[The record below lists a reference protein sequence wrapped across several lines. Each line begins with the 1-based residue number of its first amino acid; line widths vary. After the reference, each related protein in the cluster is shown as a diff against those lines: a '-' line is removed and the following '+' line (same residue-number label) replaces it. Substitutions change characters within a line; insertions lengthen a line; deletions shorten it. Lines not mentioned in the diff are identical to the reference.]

1 MSFNLEHAS
10 LKKLL
15 DEACLQYEVPSFIEK
30 DPISIPH
37 RFSKKEDI
45 EIAGFL
51 TSIISWGNRK
61 AILKSAND
69 LMSLLENAPYD
80 FLKNSS
86 DADCEKLKSF
96 YYRTLNGEDMF
107 CIFNA
112 LKMVYKKGGFETFFE
127 AETEG
132 QPLIERIAKFY
143 YFFKSF
149 LPERTK
155 RHVASIDGG
164 SAGKRSNMF
173 LRWMV
178 RSNEKGVDFGIWK
191 CILPSELF
199 LPLDVHVA
207 NIARSLNFTKRKQ
220 NDRKTVEEITEV
232 LRTFCP
238 EDPIK
243 YDFALFSLDLK

>member
-1 MSFNLEHAS
+1 MENAD
-10 LKKLL
+10 LKKIL
-15 DEACLQYEVPSFIEK
+15 DEAQVKYEVPSFIEK

-37 RFSKKEDI
+37 RFTKKEDI
-45 EIAGFL
+45 EISAFL

-61 AILKSAND
+61 AILKSASF
-69 LMSLLENAPYD
+69 LMEL
-80 FLKNSS
+80 LKNDPYNFIRKTSNEE
-86 DADCEKLKSF
+86 CEKLKTF
-96 YYRTLNGEDMF
+96 YYRTLNGSDMF
-107 CIFNA
+107 YIVKA
-112 LKMVYKKGGFETFFE
+112 LKEVYKEGGFEVFFKRE
-127 AETEG
+127 YNG

-143 YFFKSF
+143 RFFRQF

-155 RHVASIDGG
+155 KHVASIDGG

-178 RSNEKGVDFGIWK
+178 RSNERGVDFGLWN
-191 CILPSELF
+191 CILPNELF

-220 NDRKTVEEITEV
+220 NDRKTVEEVTEV
-232 LRTFCP
+232 LRGFCP

-243 YDFALFSLDLK
+243 YDFALFSLDLND

>member
-1 MSFNLEHAS
+1 MQN

-15 DEACLQYEVPSFIEK
+15 DEAWLKYETPSFIEK

-45 EIAGFL
+45 EVSAFL

-61 AILKSAND
+61 AILKSALF
-69 LMSLLENAPYD
+69 LMELLENTPYN
-80 FLKNSS
+80 FVMNAS
-86 DADCEKLKSF
+86 DAECEKLKTF

-107 CIFNA
+107 YIVKA
-112 LKMVYKKGGFETFFE
+112 LRQVYKEGGFEVFFQQE
-127 AETEG
+127 RIG

-143 YFFKSF
+143 NFFKQF
-149 LPERTK
+149 LPERAK

-178 RSNEKGVDFGIWK
+178 RSSEGGVDFGLWD
-191 CILPSELF
+191 CISAKELF

-207 NIARSLNFTKRKQ
+207 NIARSLNFTKRRQ
-220 NDRKTVEEITEV
+220 NDRKTVEEVTES
-232 LRTFCP
+232 LREFCP

-243 YDFALFSLDLK
+243 YDFALFSLDLDN